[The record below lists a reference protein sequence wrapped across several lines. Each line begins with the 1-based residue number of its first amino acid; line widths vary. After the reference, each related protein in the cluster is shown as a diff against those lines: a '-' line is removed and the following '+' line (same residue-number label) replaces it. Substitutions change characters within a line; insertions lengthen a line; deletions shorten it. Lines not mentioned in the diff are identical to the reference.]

1 VGGEREIPRAME
13 RWLHA
18 SFLSLALV
26 LCLMR
31 FAFLKA
37 DFPNYSPW
45 MVDQAKFTD
54 EGWWASAAVR
64 HFLIGNWQVAGDY
77 NPAAAVPVWPVLL
90 TMVFHFTGVSIAA
103 ARAVNVSFSIA
114 TIALVYLL
122 VRRYGGP
129 GADGFGAETAAALAA
144 LLLAA
149 SPFAFAFSRLATLD
163 TLIVFAFCLLLW
175 VASYADPW
183 KIWPLLLLG
192 ILIPIMLLT
201 KTTSAVLPPAVLWL
215 LWMETRQ
222 RPMRFLRAVLVVS
235 ALASVAM
242 GIYLSV
248 VLRSRYAGDYHYFFD
263 INALADVEWERTAS
277 FLLQLLRNSM
287 WIDRILF
294 PAGLAVL
301 VLSLVWL
308 RQLWRNPLFAAS
320 WIAFAG
326 EAVYILRRQDDYAPR
341 YFLAM
346 LVPLILVLVL
356 TLQEVR
362 VRHRAFAALLMATLT
377 VALILDIARIVSFLD
392 HRQYQFYGAAKS
404 IQAIVNKEKNAHRLL
419 LGASGDQLSLMIGI
433 PSINDEYSS
442 EDLAQKLLQYQPG
455 WYVGWNEIDQDV
467 QASLSAFRLDKV
479 ATFRVFDNDQRD
491 LLTLYRM
498 VPVKPSP

>member
-1 VGGEREIPRAME
+1 VGGESEIAKAME

-18 SFLSLALV
+18 IFLSLALV

-37 DFPNYSPW
+37 DFPNHSPW
-45 MVDQAKFTD
+45 LMDQAKFTD
-54 EGWWASAAVR
+54 EGWWANAAVR
-64 HFLIGNWQVAGDY
+64 HFLIGHWQVAGDY
-77 NPAAAVPVWPVLL
+77 NPAVAVPVWPVLL
-90 TMVFHFTGVSIAA
+90 TLVFHFAGVSIVA
-103 ARAVNVSFSIA
+103 ARALNVSFSI
-114 TIALVYLL
+114 TTLGLVYLL

-129 GADGFGAETAAALAA
+129 GAETAAALAA

-163 TLIVFAFCLLLW
+163 TLIVFAFCLLMW

-183 KIWPLLLLG
+183 RIWPLLLLG

-201 KTTSAVLPPAVLWL
+201 KTTSAVLLPAVFWL
-215 LWMETRQ
+215 LWMATKQ
-222 RPMRFLRAVLVVS
+222 RPLRFLRAILVVG
-235 ALASVAM
+235 AVAGIGM

-248 VLRSRYAGDYHYFFD
+248 VLRSRYAVDYHYFFD
-263 INALADVEWERTAS
+263 INALADVEWGRSVS
-277 FLLQLLRNSM
+277 FLLLLLRHSM
-287 WIDRILF
+287 WIDPILY

-301 VLSLVWL
+301 LLSLVWL

-326 EAVYILRRQDDYAPR
+326 EVIYILRRQDDYAPR

-362 VRHRAFAALLMATLT
+362 ARHRSLAVLLTATLA
-377 VALILDIARIVSFLD
+377 VALVFDTTRILSFLD
-392 HRQYQFYGAAKS
+392 HRQYQFYNAAKS
-404 IQAIVNKEKNAHRLL
+404 IEAMVKEDRNAHRLL
-419 LGASGDQLSLMIGI
+419 LGTSGDQLSLMIGI
-433 PSINDEYSS
+433 QSINDEYSS
-442 EDLAQKLLQYQPG
+442 EDLAQKLLLYQPG
-455 WYVGWNEIDQDV
+455 WYVGWNDIDQDV

-498 VPVKPSP
+498 VAVKPSP